1 MNNVE
6 KHKEICNYLTNL
18 YAKKN
23 HDYGD
28 SVHDTFLKY
37 GLTSFLVRME
47 DKLNRARTL
56 NMTDA
61 LVNDEKITD
70 TLLDLANY
78 AIISVIELNNS
89 EDKAVENDI
98 NMDSILAK
106 HIPFIPEVY
115 TNDEINDMNKKI
127 IENINDGVKAAL
139 KNKPN
144 FTKIVPSKTSL
155 KILQNKY
162 EEESGN
168 DERS

>member
-6 KHKEICNYLTNL
+6 KHKEICNYLNDL

-56 NMTDA
+56 SQKEA
-61 LVNDEKITD
+61 LVNDEKIRD

-78 AIISVIELNNS
+78 AIISVIEL
-89 EDKAVENDI
+89 DKLCEE
-98 NMDSILAK
+98 S
-106 HIPFIPEVY
+106 
-115 TNDEINDMNKKI
+115 
-127 IENINDGVKAAL
+127 ENI
-139 KNKPN
+139 
-144 FTKIVPSKTSL
+144 
-155 KILQNKY
+155 
-162 EEESGN
+162 
-168 DERS
+168 